1 MPGITTKTRAQG
13 ASIVTTLPAEIIRRL
28 GIEPGDELTWIE
40 DGMGGFRV
48 LPSSPQLE
56 RVAKL
61 HERAMQ
67 KYDGVFR
74 KLAE

>member
-1 MPGITTKTRAQG
+1 MASITSRTRSQG
-13 ASIVTTLPAEIIRRL
+13 ASIVTTLPSEIIRRL
-28 GIEPGDELTWIE
+28 GIEAGDELTWVE

-48 LPSSPQLE
+48 LPHSPHLQQVVE
-56 RVAKL
+56 I

>member
-1 MPGITTKTRAQG
+1 MALITSQTRSEG
-13 ASIVTTLPAEIIRRL
+13 AEIVTTLPLEIIRRL
-28 GIEPGDELTWIE
+28 GIEAGDELTWVE

-48 LPSSPQLE
+48 LPHSPHLQHVVE
-56 RVAKL
+56 I

-67 KYDGVFR
+67 KYDDAFR